1 MWTVENFSG
10 VWKRTLLY
18 EPIGTVGPEEEQLK
32 DVIWVQ
38 SKDGY
43 FIDIRYQSGTIQ
55 HDKMKSFAG
64 TGSFDA
70 NKTYFTWTRLFDFRT
85 PGTPDIG
92 LMRVLKGTQNDPEQL
107 EEDGVLPG
115 DDYREIWD
123 LLSAPRLATDC
134 TAKLR
139 QVDAS
144 GRVTREGL
152 FLVVG
157 DWFALTISRSGRDDS
172 ASVLQT
178 AFSSSDTSATVMNN
192 NAEDS
197 TYVWSYVAVMGSSS
211 TWEVT
216 HSLHPQ
222 LRGRTFGPDLAA
234 ACAGP
239 EAGVAAAAADTLK
252 GVFSAT
258 GGDWQWEFV
267 SGQAPQ
273 HLAPYIV

>member
-1 MWTVENFSG
+1 MWTVDNFAG

-43 FIDIRYQSGTIQ
+43 FIDIRYQAGATQ
-55 HDKMKSFAG
+55 HGKMKSFAG
-64 TGSFDA
+64 TGSFDTD
-70 NKTYFTWTRLFDFRT
+70 KIHFTWTRLHDFRT

-92 LMRVLKGTQNDPEQL
+92 LMRVLKGTQDNPEQL

-123 LLSAPRLATDC
+123 LLSAPRLETDC
-134 TAKLR
+134 SAKLR

-144 GRVTREGL
+144 GTVIKEGL

-157 DWFALTISRSGRDDS
+157 DWFALTISRSVRNDS

-178 AFSSSDTSATVMNN
+178 AFSSADTSATVMD
-192 NAEDS
+192 NADDS
-197 TYVWSYVAVMGSSS
+197 SYVWSYIAAMGSSA

-222 LRGRTFGPDLAA
+222 LRGRTLGPDLAA

-239 EAGVAAAAADTLK
+239 EAGVAAAATDTLK
-252 GVFSAT
+252 AVFSAT
-258 GGDWQWEFV
+258 GAAWKWEFV